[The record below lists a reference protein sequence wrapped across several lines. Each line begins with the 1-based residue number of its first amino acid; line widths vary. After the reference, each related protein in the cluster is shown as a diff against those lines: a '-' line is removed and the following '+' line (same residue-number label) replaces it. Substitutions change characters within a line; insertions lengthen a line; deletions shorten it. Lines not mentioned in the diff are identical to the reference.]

1 MSKSRLLKKKKFIS
15 VQLQNY
21 SKGNVKFQDALQT
34 LKQPFISGFYV
45 TVSFKLVAL
54 YQIIL
59 V

>member
-34 LKQPFISGFYV
+34 LKQPFISGFL
-45 TVSFKLVAL
+45 SDCIF
-54 YQIIL
+54 
-59 V
+59 